1 MPMAAR
7 SPIMAIPCIP
17 IRATLRLYRPT
28 ARVLETSGSLSP
40 PLSRPPHHQGVR
52 LHLVG
57 TTIGPDIPTW
67 RAYLDTLIYRFVL
80 SHVGNREEAEDLTSQ
95 VILKAVRGMNPE
107 RGSQAMRK
115 WLYQVARTTIAD
127 FSFIFRSVRPPP
139 AWD

>member
-1 MPMAAR
+1 MPTAAS

-40 PLSRPPHHQGVR
+40 LLSRPPHHQGVR

-67 RAYLDTLIYRFVL
+67 RAYLDTAQPYMSKRHDDRETAGNRSWWETNGQDFQAFYQENVTLIYRFVL

-95 VILKAVRGMNPE
+95 VILKAVR
-107 RGSQAMRK
+107 
-115 WLYQVARTTIAD
+115 
-127 FSFIFRSVRPPP
+127 
-139 AWD
+139 